1 MSEFERRDPD
11 RRGLLIILSSP
22 SGAGKST
29 LARRLMDWD
38 PTLSFSVSATTR
50 PPRRGEEDGVHYRF
64 MEEAAFKSMVADH
77 QMLEHARV
85 FGNFYGSPMA
95 PVAEAIEAGRDVLF
109 DIDWQGAQQIR
120 NSNLGKHTLSIFILP
135 PSIPELKRR
144 LETRAQDSHAV
155 IVKRM
160 RKSWDEISRWDG
172 YDYVIVNDDLDATEA
187 QLKTIIT
194 AERLRRVQQP
204 GLQTH
209 VRKLQ
214 TEFEELS
221 Q

>member
-1 MSEFERRDPD
+1 MPETDQTTA

-29 LARRLMDWD
+29 LAQRLMAWD
-38 PTLSFSVSATTR
+38 NSLRFSVSATTR
-50 PPRRGEEDGVHYRF
+50 PPREGEVDGKHYQF
-64 MEEAAFKSMVADH
+64 MEEAAFKTLVNDGE
-77 QMLEHARV
+77 MLEHAHV

-95 PVAEAIEAGRDVLF
+95 PVSEAINEGRDVLF

-120 NSNLGKHTLSIFILP
+120 NSDLGKHTLSIFILP

-144 LETRAQDSHAV
+144 LEARAQDSTDV
-155 IVKRM
+155 ISKRM

-172 YDYVIVNDDLDATEA
+172 YDYVIVNDDLDGTEA

-194 AERLRRVQQP
+194 AERLRREQQP
-204 GLQTH
+204 ALQSH

-214 TEFEELS
+214 DEFEELPE
-221 Q
+221 